1 MTVFKRE
8 DLMKIGRIAL
18 AVAFASMPFAALADS
33 ASEVVTAETHAD
45 LASQAGDINM
55 VHMHLH
61 HTVNC
66 LVGPGGKGFDAKE
79 LNPCAN
85 AGNGAIPDAKD
96 QAKIKALTD
105 AVAKAETGIA
115 ATDVTAAKTA
125 ASATAAM
132 LKAK

>member
-1 MTVFKRE
+1 MNALKLGIAF
-8 DLMKIGRIAL
+8 AL
-18 AVAFASMPFAALADS
+18 ACVPFAALADG
-33 ASEVVTAETHAD
+33 ASETVTAQSHAD
-45 LASQAGDINM
+45 LGAHASDLSG

-79 LNPCAN
+79 MNPCAN
-85 AGNGAIPDAKD
+85 AGKGAIPDTTDAAKL
-96 QAKIKALTD
+96 KVLND

-115 ATDVTAAKTA
+115 ANDLMSAQKAATD
-125 ASATAAM
+125 TAAM